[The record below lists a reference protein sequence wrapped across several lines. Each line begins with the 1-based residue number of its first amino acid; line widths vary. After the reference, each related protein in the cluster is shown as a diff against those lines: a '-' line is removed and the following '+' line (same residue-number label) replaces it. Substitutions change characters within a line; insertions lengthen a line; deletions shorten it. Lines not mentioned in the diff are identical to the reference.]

1 MGHLGGVEQVTFST
15 FFRVLGRFGH
25 PWGQNGAK
33 GLIMR
38 PFFSH
43 VGSDLTQKYLKMCPP
58 VGNKAKH
65 LSKFFLKI
73 GEHFVLFF
81 IIFGLILCAEYSPR
95 GNGSSGGYRKT

>member
-43 VGSDLTQKYLKMCPP
+43 VGSDLTQKCFKMCPP

-73 GEHFVLFF
+73 DEHFVMFF
-81 IIFGLILCAEYSPR
+81 VIFELILCAEYSPR

>member
-1 MGHLGGVEQVTFST
+1 MGHLGEGRASHFFCV
-15 FFRVLGRFGH
+15 FRVLGRFGH

-38 PFFSH
+38 PFVSH
-43 VGSDLTQKYLKMCPP
+43 VGSDLSQKYLKMCPP

-73 GEHFVLFF
+73 GEHFV
-81 IIFGLILCAEYSPR
+81 IFELLLCAE
-95 GNGSSGGYRKT
+95 